1 MKMFKKETF
10 RFLLRSITGTL
21 IFGLA
26 VFVTLAADSTPPK
39 ISDIVVTEVTEH
51 SATVIWKTNDKADS
65 QINYG
70 LSNDYGIVREPV
82 ADKKT
87 HEILLEDLE
96 AATTYHFRALS
107 ADEFGNQT
115 VSGDFTLTTEGVMDS
130 SVIEEVVEEKDQQQ
144 LAARVISIIDEITD
158 PEALILISNKIK
170 EVAERIVVPPMI
182 IGTPY
187 IEDVGENYVVIN
199 WRTDRNSTSL
209 IAYATEEDYNPAFS
223 DIYTHTQ
230 GNTQDHV
237 LEHSIE
243 IVGLKPATTYHFKAY
258 SEDILGLEGKSR
270 DEKFTTT
277 SPLPILRNIQINKVE
292 ETAATFSWSTTV
304 PAAGYVEYTNLTTGQ
319 VKTEGSP
326 ELIAGHTVR
335 LTDLVLGTQYSAI
348 VRAENMAGDK
358 ISSDPMMFITVKDE
372 YPPVISKMNNEST
385 LYPGENTKIQTIVS
399 WNTDEAAYCQ
409 MFYKKGVDPT
419 AEPDEMK
426 KEMAAI
432 EDHVQVVVEFLPST
446 VYKFWVK
453 CHDEAGNESR
463 SEDFVLFT
471 PEKEKSIIDIILE
484 NFEGAFGWVKN
495 I

>member
-1 MKMFKKETF
+1 MV
-10 RFLLRSITGTL
+10 GTL
-21 IFGLA
+21 LFGFA
-26 VFVTLAADSTPPK
+26 IFVTLAADATPPK
-39 ISDIVVTEVTEH
+39 ISDIMIIEVTEH
-51 SATVIWKTNDKADS
+51 SATITWETNDKADS

-82 ADKKT
+82 ADKKI
-87 HEILLEDLE
+87 HEIILDDLE

-115 VSGDFTLTTEGVMDS
+115 VSGDFTLTTEGVLDA

-144 LAARVISIIDEITD
+144 LAAKAISIIDEITD
-158 PEALILISNKIK
+158 PEALILISDKIA
-170 EVAERIVVPPMI
+170 EVAKRVVVPPMI

-199 WRTDRNSTSL
+199 WRTDRESTSL
-209 IAYATEEDYNPAFS
+209 IAYSAEEDYDLGFP
-223 DIYTHTQ
+223 DIYTDTQ
-230 GNTQDHV
+230 GDTQDHV
-237 LEHSIE
+237 LEHSVE
-243 IVGLKPATTYHFKAY
+243 IVGLKPATTYHFIAY

-277 SPLPILRNIQINKVE
+277 SPLPIIRNLQITKVE

-304 PAAGYVEYTNLTTGQ
+304 PAAGYVEYTNLATGQ

-335 LTDLVLGTQYSAI
+335 LADLVLGTQYSAV
-348 VRAENMAGDK
+348 VRAENAAGDK
-358 ISSDPMMFITVKDE
+358 ISSDPMMFLTVKDE
-372 YPPVISKMNNEST
+372 YPPAISKMSNEST
-385 LYPGENTKIQTIVS
+385 LYPGENTKIQTIIS
-399 WNTDEAAYCQ
+399 WSTDETAYCQ

-419 AEPDEMK
+419 AVPDEK
-426 KEMAAI
+426 PKEIAALI
-432 EDHVQVVVEFLPST
+432 DHVQVVVEFLPST
-446 VYKFWVK
+446 VYKFWVV
-453 CHDEAGNESR
+453 CNDEAGNESR

-484 NFEGAFGWVKN
+484 NFEGAFGWIKN

>member
-1 MKMFKKETF
+1 MGVP
-10 RFLLRSITGTL
+10 I
-21 IFGLA
+21 
-26 VFVTLAADSTPPK
+26 FVTLAADSIPPE
-39 ISDIVVTEVTEH
+39 ISDIVITEVTED
-51 SATVIWKTNDKADS
+51 SATIIWKTNDKADS

-70 LSNDYGIVREPV
+70 LSNDYGVVRNPV
-82 ADKKT
+82 ADKT
-87 HEILLEDLE
+87 VHEIVLTGLE

-107 ADEFGNQT
+107 ADEYGNQT
-115 VSGDFTLTTEGVMDS
+115 VSGDFTLTTQGVLDS
-130 SVIEEVVEEKDQQQ
+130 SVIEKVVEEKDQQQ
-144 LAARVISIIDEITD
+144 LASKAISIIDNITD
-158 PEALILISNKIK
+158 PEALILISDKLE
-170 EVAERIVVPPMI
+170 EVAERVVIPPMI

-199 WRTDRNSTSL
+199 WRTDRESTSL
-209 IAYATEEDYNPAFS
+209 IAYAAESDYDPNYP
-223 DIYTHTQ
+223 DEYTYTQ
-230 GNTQDHV
+230 GNTQEHV
-237 LEHSIE
+237 IEHSVE
-243 IVGLKPATTYHFKAY
+243 IIGLKPATTYHFKAY

-277 SPLPILRNIQINKVE
+277 SPLPTIRDIQITKVE

-304 PAAGYVEYTNLTTGQ
+304 PAAGYIEYTNLTTGQ
-319 VKTEGSP
+319 AKTEGSP

-335 LTDLVLGTQYSAI
+335 LTDLVFGTQYSAI
-348 VRAENMAGDK
+348 VRAENAAGDK
-358 ISSDPMMFITVKDE
+358 VSSDPMTFITVKDE

-399 WNTDEAAYCQ
+399 WTTDEKAYCQ

-419 AEPDEMK
+419 AEPDTLP
-426 KEMAAI
+426 KEIAAI
-432 EDHVQVVVEFLPST
+432 KDHVQVVVEFLPST
-446 VYKFWVK
+446 VYKFWVE
-453 CHDEAGNESR
+453 CEDDAHNEAR